1 MKPTTIRLAMLIA
14 LWTVVISS
22 FVLSFAGVRELGIQA
37 GYHPVLASLLP
48 LCLDGLV
55 MAGSIT
61 ILDAELRG
69 LGKRFGWTITLVG
82 VCASVAANVATAASL
97 GLTAQIVHA
106 APPVVLALALEAW
119 LSTMRGDV
127 RQNAATEAQE
137 AAELAAE
144 LAAAE
149 RAAAKAAKAEAAL
162 KPKKKVP
169 SAEAVQELVGQGLS
183 QREAA
188 ARLKTSRSTVQR
200 LIKVPAGEDPAWAA
214 DEQADAA
221 A

>member
-1 MKPTTIRLAMLIA
+1 MKQSAIRRAMLIA
-14 LWTVVISS
+14 IWTVVISS
-22 FVLSFAGVRELGIQA
+22 FVLSFSGVRELGIQA
-37 GYHPVLASLLP
+37 GYHPILAALLP

-61 ILDAELRG
+61 ILDAEMRG

-82 VCASVAANVATAASL
+82 VGASVAANVATAASL

-127 RQNAATEAQE
+127 RQKAVREAQE

-144 LAAAE
+144 LQAAE
-149 RAAAKAAKAEAAL
+149 RAAAKAARAKAAL
-162 KPKKKVP
+162 KPKRKVP
-169 SAEAVQELVGQGLS
+169 SAEAVRELVDQGVS
-183 QREAA
+183 QREVA
-188 ARLKTSRSTVQR
+188 ARLKTSRGTVRR
-200 LIKVPAGEDPAWAA
+200 LIKTPAGEDPAWAA
-214 DEQADAA
+214 DQQADAA
-221 A
+221 

>member
-1 MKPTTIRLAMLIA
+1 MKPSTIRRAMLIA
-14 LWTVVISS
+14 VWTVVISS
-22 FVLSFAGVRELGIQA
+22 FVLSFSGVRELGIQA
-37 GYHPVLASLLP
+37 GYHPILAALLP

-55 MAGSIT
+55 LAGSIT
-61 ILDAELRG
+61 ILDAEMRG
-69 LGKRFGWTITLVG
+69 LSKKFGWTITLVG
-82 VCASVAANVATAASL
+82 VAASVAANVATAASL
-97 GLTAQIVHA
+97 GLTAQVVHA

-127 RQNAATEAQE
+127 RQKAAREAQE

-144 LAAAE
+144 LEAAE
-149 RAAAKAAKAEAAL
+149 RAAAKAARAEAAQ
-162 KPKKKVP
+162 KPKKKIP

-188 ARLKTSRSTVQR
+188 ERLKTSRSTVQR
-200 LIKVPAGEDPAWAA
+200 LIKAPATPDPVWAA

-221 A
+221 

>member
-1 MKPTTIRLAMLIA
+1 MKQSTIRRAMLIA

-22 FVLSFAGVRELGIQA
+22 FVLSFSGVRELGIQA
-37 GYHPVLASLLP
+37 GYHPILASLLP

-55 MAGSIT
+55 LAGSVT
-61 ILDAELRG
+61 VLDGELRNR
-69 LGKRFGWTITLVG
+69 GKGFGWTITLFG
-82 VCASVAANVATAASL
+82 VAASVAANVATAASL

-106 APPVVLALALEAW
+106 GPPVVLALALEAW

-127 RQNAATEAQE
+127 RQKVATETQE

-144 LAAAE
+144 LQAAE
-149 RAAAKAAKAEAAL
+149 RAAAKAARAEAAQ

-169 SAEAVQELVGQGLS
+169 SAEAVQELVQQGLS

-200 LIKVPAGEDPAWAA
+200 LIKTPATPDPAWAA
-214 DEQADAA
+214 DELADAA
-221 A
+221 